1 MRFARVLRSDLKRA
15 ILSRRF
21 ALGVGLGVLML
32 YQPAYPFGF
41 FDGIRFQG
49 STLIDAIQD
58 TSGLGAFILCCAVL
72 CALPYGDVH
81 ALEMEGGAFPYIT
94 HRTGTRAYLQSKL
107 LSTAISGGAVLCAA
121 FLTFCLI
128 QAFALSP
135 EFPSPADWALVGST
149 MLELMCYGACWSLC
163 SLALSVWLPN
173 PFVALAAPFCI
184 TQFLWLFSAMTDW
197 AYIDPSSTI
206 DRMSSTAPMPLVHL
220 LLQHLGYSFIFILIF
235 MSGVKRKRCG

>member
-1 MRFARVLRSDLKRA
+1 MHFMRVLRSDLKRA

-21 ALGVGLGVLML
+21 ALGIGLGVLML

-49 STLIDAIQD
+49 SSLIDAMQN
-58 TSGLGAFILCCAVL
+58 TFGLGAFILCCAVL

-94 HRTGTRAYLQSKL
+94 HRIGTKAYMQSKML
-107 LSTAISGGAVLCAA
+107 ATAISGGAVLCVA

-128 QAFALSP
+128 QAFVFSP
-135 EFPSPADWALVGST
+135 MLPSLEDWGLVGSA

-206 DRMSSTAPMPLVHL
+206 NRMSSTEPMPLAQL
-220 LLQHLGYSFIFILIF
+220 FLQHLGYSFVFVLIF